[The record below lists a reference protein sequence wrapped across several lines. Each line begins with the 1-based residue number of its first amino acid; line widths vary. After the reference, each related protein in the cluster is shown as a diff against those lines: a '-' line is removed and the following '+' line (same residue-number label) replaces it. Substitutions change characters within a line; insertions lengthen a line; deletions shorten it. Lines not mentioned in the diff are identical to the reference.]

1 MVVCGVAF
9 EFLNRP
15 VYANFYNR
23 TDKHNLKNGI
33 ESCMTSFEGKD
44 FGRANDCAA
53 DNNRNKHS
61 RKHKKQWE
69 TRKKQAQQED
79 KMTEKAR
86 WMLEG
91 SHGMARDADAAV
103 ELLEEKVKDGKA
115 EAMWML
121 GVCCEFGM
129 GTEQD
134 VKRAEQL
141 YKRGAEQGNATAKLL
156 TDKLKNKNGRGCT
169 QMDLEGEQEKKT
181 TN

>member
-1 MVVCGVAF
+1 M
-9 EFLNRP
+9 
-15 VYANFYNR
+15 
-23 TDKHNLKNGI
+23 
-33 ESCMTSFEGKD
+33 
-44 FGRANDCAA
+44 
-53 DNNRNKHS
+53 
-61 RKHKKQWE
+61 
-69 TRKKQAQQED
+69 D

-103 ELLEEKVKDGKA
+103 ALLEEKVKDRDA

-134 VKRAEQL
+134 VDRAEQL

-156 TDKLKNKNGRGCT
+156 SNRLKGGKGRGCT
-169 QMDLEGEQEKKT
+169 EIVLSGSWFKKNNKKKSGIVKIIGEVNRKSRRR
-181 TN
+181 